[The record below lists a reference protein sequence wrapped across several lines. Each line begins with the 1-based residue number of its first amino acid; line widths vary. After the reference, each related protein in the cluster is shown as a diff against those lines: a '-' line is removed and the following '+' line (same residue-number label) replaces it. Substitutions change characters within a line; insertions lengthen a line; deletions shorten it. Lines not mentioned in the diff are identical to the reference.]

1 VRAEQKER
9 AIGFLGDDRVREHP
23 ALTIEPERIGQRA
36 AAQVR
41 RALTLQ
47 ERRRVFA
54 RDADDRGVSW
64 SEAHGHQTSNA
75 QSRET
80 ACKARFA

>member
-23 ALTIEPERIGQRA
+23 SLAIQPERIGQRDA
-36 AAQVR
+36 TQVR

-54 RDADDRGVSW
+54 RDADDRGVS
-64 SEAHGHQTSNA
+64 
-75 QSRET
+75 
-80 ACKARFA
+80 